1 MDEFAGIRSWTE
13 NRQQK
18 SWQQERGVVVGIGD
32 DAAVVEATPGKG
44 GTGSTSSWQSLITVD
59 TMVETIHF
67 NDLTMLEEDVGYKA
81 LAANISDIAA
91 MGGIPRHAV
100 ISVSVPPSY
109 SPQRVKQIYDG
120 LYACAN
126 QYGVAIVG
134 GDTTSS
140 PSHLVLAV
148 TLTGIIESGRSV
160 YRSGAQPGDAV
171 FVTGLLG
178 MSAAGLDY
186 LMKLPEKYGKVVPYR
201 ELAATAQK
209 MADTEGAGALVRHH
223 RRPQPSVAAGR
234 LLISQGACHALND
247 VSDGLASEAWELA
260 ESSQVSIV
268 LSEHLLPRSASLLH
282 YAEQTGKNPV
292 DWMLYGGEDYVLVGT
307 MPEADLE
314 QAKEE
319 LNRQGIPLY
328 RIGRVES
335 GAPGV
340 WMYGSDGGERTA
352 ILKRGYNHFSES
364 NR

>member
-223 RRPQPSVAAGR
+223 RRPQPSVAAGSCSSLKGHAMRSMMSVTDLQAKPGSWLNPLRFR
-234 LLISQGACHALND
+234 LCL
-247 VSDGLASEAWELA
+247 
-260 ESSQVSIV
+260 VSICFRAV
-268 LSEHLLPRSASLLH
+268 PVSFITRSRPAKIRL
-282 YAEQTGKNPV
+282 TGCC
-292 DWMLYGGEDYVLVGT
+292 T
-307 MPEADLE
+307 A
-314 QAKEE
+314 
-319 LNRQGIPLY
+319 
-328 RIGRVES
+328 
-335 GAPGV
+335 
-340 WMYGSDGGERTA
+340 ERTMCLSA
-352 ILKRGYNHFSES
+352 QCRRQIWSKPKRS
-364 NR
+364 

>member
-201 ELAATAQK
+201 ELAATARRWPIQRVQERWCVI
-209 MADTEGAGALVRHH
+209 TGVRTFG
-223 RRPQPSVAAGR
+223 SGR
-234 LLISQGACHALND
+234 ELLISQGACHALND